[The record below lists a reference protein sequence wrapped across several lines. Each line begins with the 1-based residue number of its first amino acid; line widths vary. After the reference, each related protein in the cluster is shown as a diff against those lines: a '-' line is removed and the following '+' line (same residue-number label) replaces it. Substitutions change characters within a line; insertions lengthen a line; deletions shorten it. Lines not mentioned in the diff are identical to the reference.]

1 MASANADSAP
11 SLSPAI
17 LFEDDAFI
25 VLDKPAGLVVHSDG
39 RTTEPSVSEWL
50 HARNPELK
58 DIGGQHTLDSG
69 RYLPRYGLLHRIDR
83 ETSGVILV
91 AKNEKIF
98 YDTQRQFLDRS
109 IAKVYHAFVHGVPSP
124 QKGVVSLSI
133 GRSRKDFRQWT
144 TGEEA
149 RGTLRPAVTEY
160 TVIAEKDGISELEL
174 HPKTG
179 RTHQIRV
186 HMKALGH
193 PLVSDKRYG
202 GATALGFS
210 RLALHARSLTL
221 RMPDGSPR
229 TFEAPFP
236 ADFVFGQKTLRS

>member
-1 MASANADSAP
+1 MASVNADSAHNLLP
-11 SLSPAI
+11 TI

-39 RTTEPSVSEWL
+39 RTEEPSVSEWL
-50 HARNPELK
+50 HTRNPELR

-91 AKNEKIF
+91 AKNEKVF

-109 IAKVYHAFVHGVPSP
+109 ISKVYHAFVHGVPSP
-124 QKGVVSLSI
+124 KKGVVSLPI
-133 GRSRKDFRQWT
+133 GRSKKDFRQWT

-160 TVIAEKDGISELEL
+160 QVIGEKDGVSEVEL
-174 HPKTG
+174 RPKTG

-186 HMKALGH
+186 HMKAIGH
-193 PLVSDKRYG
+193 PLISDKRYG
-202 GATALGFS
+202 GDPLLGFS
-210 RLALHARSLTL
+210 RLALHARSLAF
-221 RMPDGSPR
+221 RMPDGNTR

-236 ADFVFGQKTLRS
+236 VDFVHAQKTLHS